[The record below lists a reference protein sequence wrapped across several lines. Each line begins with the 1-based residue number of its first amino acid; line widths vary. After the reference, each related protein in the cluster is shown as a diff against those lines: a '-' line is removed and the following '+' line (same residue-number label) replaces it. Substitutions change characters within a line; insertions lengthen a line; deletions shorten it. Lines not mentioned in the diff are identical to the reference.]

1 MTAKA
6 DICLDKE
13 IDMANTTFTGPVRSI
28 NGFEQISK
36 NETTGAITITSGNKM
51 ATEALAG
58 GGIEATAETYI
69 TQVERFK
76 SDTTTNVNLVKT
88 TIMIDLTGLASSG
101 ANDIIGKA
109 GTGVAYIGKVTTANT
124 GVVFG
129 VTMEC
134 FETPAGGDPDIDLYS
149 ATEDTGVED
158 SAIGDLT
165 ETIIINGGDASVGT
179 RTAGGTIVADQFLY
193 LVAGAATNATY
204 TAGRLVITI
213 HGYDVAS

>member
-6 DICLDKE
+6 DICQDKE

-36 NETTGAITITSGNKM
+36 NATTGAITITSGNKM